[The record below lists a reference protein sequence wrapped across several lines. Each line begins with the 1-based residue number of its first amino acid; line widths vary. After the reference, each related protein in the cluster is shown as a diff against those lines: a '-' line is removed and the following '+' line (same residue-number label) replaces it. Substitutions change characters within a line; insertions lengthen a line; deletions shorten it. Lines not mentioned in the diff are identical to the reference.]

1 LTTRRLALLLALAL
15 MGSLIA
21 LAPASAQESSAP
33 APEVAGATET
43 PLQCTVKPPANRAK
57 DLAGAGRFTG
67 KVRWCGGQVRGQ
79 VGSGSNGLVL
89 SPDGAAKLD
98 VDVTL
103 PANGAGP
110 FPLVVMLHGVGGSRD
125 GNWERAA
132 TYAARGYA
140 VLDYTARGYWENTCE
155 DGALSSTVRGAN
167 ELYESEQEPNHAC
180 RTQLASRHYEIK
192 DTQHLA
198 GLMVDGSLV
207 AGVTAD
213 AAIGVMGSSYGGGQ
227 TWMLTRANTWR
238 SPAGTKVEIAAAV
251 PIIGWTDL
259 LDALLPNGRASD
271 VKTFNTKTADLKERL
286 AERIGVARESY
297 FSTFYLGMAGAAQFK
312 LPGYL
317 NAWYEA
323 VLEGEPYTDATNP
336 VMAEFAGRLLSERSA
351 LYMPRGSGKPAILS
365 IQGFTDGVFTASQVL
380 NMYNLLNRNAE
391 SRYPM
396 NMYFGDY
403 GHPTAQA
410 KRAESKYVDKLIE
423 KWFDFYLRGEGKKPS
438 PSVQARTTRCD
449 DEKLPGALYSART
462 WADLQD
468 SGELTAELDL
478 DGTLDTSVED
488 TRARV
493 IKPIDTDAASNGVD
507 YSGCRS
513 TNAPLADGN
522 LAASSDA
529 LTRPLTMLGLPTVSL
544 TAAPEFE
551 DMYISARLW
560 DVDGTRRTLVDRG
573 VFRLQSASEQSALF
587 KLFGNAYT
595 FAEGHRVELELT
607 ANDSRSF
614 LESNADGTIDISD
627 VKLTI
632 PLANPGA
639 LPELAGQR

>member
-1 LTTRRLALLLALAL
+1 
-15 MGSLIA
+15 
-21 LAPASAQESSAP
+21 
-33 APEVAGATET
+33 
-43 PLQCTVKPPANRAK
+43 
-57 DLAGAGRFTG
+57 
-67 KVRWCGGQVRGQ
+67 VRWCGGQVRGQ
-79 VGSGSNGLVL
+79 TGSGSNGLVL
-89 SPDGAAKLD
+89 SSDGAAKLD

-103 PANGAGP
+103 PAEGDGP
-110 FPLVVMLHGVGGSRD
+110 FPLVVMLHGLGGSRD
-125 GNWERAA
+125 SNWRQAA
-132 TYAARGYA
+132 LYASRGYA

-155 DGALSSTVRGAN
+155 DGAMSSTVKGI
-167 ELYESEQEPNHAC
+167 EKLYESEQEPNHAC
-180 RTQLASRHYEIK
+180 RTQLASRQYEIK

-207 AGVTAD
+207 SGVTAD
-213 AAIGVMGSSYGGGQ
+213 PAIGVMGSSYGGGQ
-227 TWMLTRANTWR
+227 TWMLTRSNMWR
-238 SPAGTKVEIAAAV
+238 SPAGTKVQVAAAV

-271 VKTFNTKTADLKERL
+271 VKTFSNKTANLEERL

-297 FSTFYLGMAGAAQFK
+297 VSTFYLGMSGAAQFK

-317 NAWYEA
+317 NAWYEG
-323 VLEGEPYTDATNP
+323 VLEGEPYTDVTNP
-336 VMAEFAGRLLSERSA
+336 VMAEFATRLLGERSA
-351 LYMPRGSGKPAILS
+351 LYMPKGRGKPAILS
-365 IQGFTDGVFTASQVL
+365 IQGFTDGVFTASQAL
-380 NMYNLLNRNAE
+380 NMYNLLNRNTE
-391 SRYPM
+391 SPYPM
-396 NMYFGDY
+396 SMYFGDY
-403 GHPTAQA
+403 GHPTAHA
-410 KRAESKYVDKLIE
+410 KRAESKYVDRLIRE
-423 KWFDFYLRGEGKKPS
+423 WFDYYLLDQGSKPGRY
-438 PSVQARTTRCD
+438 VQARTTRCD
-449 DEKLPGALYSART
+449 NERLPGALYDAKT
-462 WADLQD
+462 WTGLQESD
-468 SGELTAELDL
+468 ELTAELDL
-478 DGTLDTSVED
+478 DGTLDTNVED

-493 IKPIDTDAASNGVD
+493 IKPIDTDAASKGVD

-513 TNAPLADGN
+513 TTAPLADGN
-522 LAASSDA
+522 LAASSDT

-560 DVDGTRRTLVDRG
+560 DVDGNRRTLVDRG

-595 FAEGHRVELELT
+595 FVEGHRVELELT

-614 LESNADGTIDISD
+614 LESNADGTIDVSD

>member
-1 LTTRRLALLLALAL
+1 
-15 MGSLIA
+15 MGSLAA
-21 LAPASAQESSAP
+21 LAPASAQVSSAP
-33 APEVAGATET
+33 APEVAGATGA
-43 PLQCTVKPPANRAK
+43 PLQCTSEPPANRAK
-57 DLAGAGRFTG
+57 DLARTGRFTG

-79 VGSGSNGLVL
+79 AGVGSNGLVL
-89 SPDGAAKLD
+89 SADGTARLD

-103 PANGAGP
+103 PAVGAGP
-110 FPLVVMLHGVGGSRD
+110 YPLVVMLHGMGGSRD

-155 DGALSSTVRGAN
+155 DEAVSSTVEGVK
-167 ELYESEQEPNHAC
+167 ELYESEQEPNDAC
-180 RTQLASRHYEIK
+180 RTQLASRNYEIK

-207 AGVTAD
+207 AGATAD
-213 AAIGVMGSSYGGGQ
+213 PAIGVMGSSYGGGQ

-238 SPAGTKVEIAAAV
+238 SPAGTKVEVAAAV
-251 PIIGWTDL
+251 PAIGWTDL
-259 LDALLPNGRASD
+259 LDALVPNGRASD
-271 VKTFNTKTADLKERL
+271 VKTFSGKTADLEERL

-297 FSTFYLGMAGAAQFK
+297 LSTFYLGMAGAAQFK

-323 VLEGEPYTDATNP
+323 VLEGEPYTDVTNP
-336 VMAEFAGRLLSERSA
+336 VIAEFAKRLLSERSA
-351 LYMPRGSGKPAILS
+351 LYMPKGPGKPAILS
-365 IQGFTDGVFTASQVL
+365 IQGFTDGVFTASQAL

-391 SRYPM
+391 SPYPM
-396 NMYFGDY
+396 SMYFGDY

-410 KRAESKYVDKLIE
+410 KRAESKYVDKLIQR
-423 KWFDFYLRGEGKKPS
+423 WFDYYLRGEGKKPGRF
-438 PSVQARTTRCD
+438 VQARTTRCD
-449 DEKLPGALYSART
+449 DEKLPGALYSAKT
-462 WADLQD
+462 WKGLQD
-468 SGELTAELDL
+468 SDEVTAEFDL
-478 DGTLDTSVED
+478 EGTLDTSVED

-522 LAASSDA
+522 LAASSDT

-560 DVDGTRRTLVDRG
+560 DVDDNRRTLVDRG
-573 VFRLQSASEQSALF
+573 IFRLQSASEQSALF

-614 LESNADGTIDISD
+614 LESNADGTIGISD

-632 PLANPGA
+632 PLANSGA